1 MEHIRVT
8 DEWLYRYM
16 PVVDQ
21 ALIQALEAR
30 TDYGYRFSRKFER
43 KMKAMIWK
51 ESHLWT
57 KAAYRHLKRAAA
69 LLCCV
74 IVSAYLLSMSA
85 EGNRIKFFETV
96 QRFLE
101 DNSVERTF
109 MTDEAHGPLTF
120 REPAWLPEG
129 YRETERHTSE
139 IGLLLNYENSSGEMI
154 TWKQSLATD
163 VNAIVM
169 DTEYDSR
176 ETREVDGKYVTVC
189 SYSDG
194 FRYAYCEYQE
204 AFYLVT
210 ADCLTVD
217 EICQMFRFSETE

>member
-1 MEHIRVT
+1 MEHIQVT
-8 DEWLYRYM
+8 EEWLYRYM

-21 ALIQALEAR
+21 ALIQALEDK
-30 TDYGYRFSRKFER
+30 TDCEYRFSRKFER

-51 ESHLWT
+51 ESHLWA
-57 KAAYRHLKRAAA
+57 KAGYRYLKRATA
-69 LLCCV
+69 LFGCI
-74 IVSAYLLSMSA
+74 IVSAFLLSMSA
-85 EGNRIKFFETV
+85 EGNRFKFFETI

-109 MTDEAHGPLTF
+109 MTDEAHETLQF

-129 YRETERHTSE
+129 YRETERHVLDIQLSL
-139 IGLLLNYENSSGEMI
+139 IYENDSGEMI
-154 TWKQSLATD
+154 TWAQSLVTNNN
-163 VNAIVM
+163 VIVM
-169 DTEYDSR
+169 DTEYDFQ
-176 ETREVDGKYVTVC
+176 ETREVDGKYVTIY

-204 AFYLVT
+204 AFYIVT

-217 EICQMFRFSETE
+217 EICQMFRFPETE

>member
-1 MEHIRVT
+1 MEPIQVT

-16 PVVDQ
+16 PLVDQ

-74 IVSAYLLSMSA
+74 IVSAFLLSMSA
-85 EGNRIKFFETV
+85 EGNRIKFFDTV

-109 MTDEAHGPLTF
+109 ITDETHDSLQF
-120 REPAWLPEG
+120 REPAWLPEE
-129 YRETERHTSE
+129 YRETKRHTSD
-139 IGLLLNYENSSGEMI
+139 ITLRLNYENSRGEII
-154 TWKQSLATD
+154 TWQQFLATD
-163 VNAIVM
+163 GTAVVM
-169 DTEYDSR
+169 DTEYDSQ

-204 AFYLVT
+204 AFFIVT
-210 ADCLTVD
+210 ADRLTVD
-217 EICQMFRFSETE
+217 EICQMFRFPETE